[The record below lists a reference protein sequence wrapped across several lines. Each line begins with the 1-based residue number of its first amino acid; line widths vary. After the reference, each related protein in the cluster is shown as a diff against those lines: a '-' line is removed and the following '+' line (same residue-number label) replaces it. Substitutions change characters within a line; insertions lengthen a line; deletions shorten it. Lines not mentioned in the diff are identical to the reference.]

1 MLKWLFPEP
10 TPDEALIAEL
20 KEAVA
25 RVAKLGAEAR
35 SRGITVWLKTGQ
47 RRISDF
53 FQACNL
59 TWNEAYRTNKEKL
72 G

>member
-1 MLKWLFPEP
+1 MLKWLSPEP
-10 TPDEALIAEL
+10 TPNEALIAEL

-25 RVAKLGAEAR
+25 RVAQLGAEAK
-35 SRGITVWLKTGQ
+35 SRGVTVWLKTGQ
-47 RRISDF
+47 GPSSDF

-59 TWNEAYRTNKEKL
+59 IWNEAYRTNTEKL